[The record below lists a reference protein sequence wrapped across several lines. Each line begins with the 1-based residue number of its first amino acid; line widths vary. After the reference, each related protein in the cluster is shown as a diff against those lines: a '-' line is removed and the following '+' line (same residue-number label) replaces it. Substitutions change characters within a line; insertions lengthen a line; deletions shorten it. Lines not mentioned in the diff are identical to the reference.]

1 MDPDLNCIQPQG
13 VDLSKQ
19 RSGIKYVTQFN
30 KLKKCSKV
38 TAVVCKSTTRKR
50 LGSEPAH
57 TRKSFVAY
65 LPQYNYR
72 KKVITVSYI
81 CLQFQ

>member
-1 MDPDLNCIQPQG
+1 ME
-13 VDLSKQ
+13 
-19 RSGIKYVTQFN
+19 
-30 KLKKCSKV
+30 V

-50 LGSEPAH
+50 LGSEPAQ

-72 KKVITVSYI
+72 KKNNFESSVMKAE
-81 CLQFQ
+81 